1 MRRARVSIVAAL
13 AGGLLSGGCAGQP
26 VLYNHFVYSSYSPTE
41 FGVGAGRKDLKTVLH
56 GDPFGLGEA
65 EFAAATIA
73 LLNRH
78 QPFLQ
83 PTHFTTTPGE
93 DASPRHRMV
102 LVFDQPR
109 IPVYLLCREPL
120 PAPPARAADGAAE
133 RTLHVAGAFC
143 LYQGELTTVQGK
155 VDGVERLDDPRFDRL
170 LGQIVLALFPPTDPN
185 EDDGR
190 LFLVSRLEQD

>member
-1 MRRARVSIVAAL
+1 MRRARVSIVVVL
-13 AGGLLSGGCAGQP
+13 TGGMLTSGCAGQT
-26 VLYNHFVYSSYSPTE
+26 VLYNHFVHSRYSPSE
-41 FGVGAGRKDLKTVLH
+41 FGVGAGRKDLRTVLH
-56 GDPFGLGEA
+56 GDPFGVGEA

-93 DASPRHRMV
+93 NASSRHRMV

-109 IPVYLLCREPL
+109 IPVYRLCREPL
-120 PAPPARAADGAAE
+120 PAPASRPAGPAPKD
-133 RTLHVAGAFC
+133 TVHVAAAFC

-185 EDDGR
+185 EDNDPV
-190 LFLVSRLEQD
+190 FLVGRLEQD